1 MHSSPNVLYIQLP
14 PLWDQLEALWRQGN
28 AKTAANDV
36 DISQASDISAIAN
49 PAGPAE
55 VISKTASEDRDG
67 KKDAANNQDSVEE
80 LLLVEEGQL
89 EESAEELEESH
100 HIGTQTNG
108 ADESIEAGES
118 NGKED
123 AEQGELFSAGKERKE
138 EAKDQI
144 EDCNKADDTK
154 EELCDSG
161 LEISGQ
167 EASDNAAEVIGNL
180 KEKKEAGEEKQ
191 CEDYTWRVLI
201 LWTDTN
207 LDGEV
212 RR

>member
-1 MHSSPNVLYIQLP
+1 M
-14 PLWDQLEALWRQGN
+14 WRHGN

-89 EESAEELEESH
+89 EESAGELEDSH

-108 ADESIEAGES
+108 AEESIEAGES

-123 AEQGELFSAGKERKE
+123 AEQGELFSAEREGNE
-138 EAKDQI
+138 EAKEPID
-144 EDCNKADDTK
+144 DGNKAEETK

-167 EASDNAAEVIGNL
+167 EASDNAAEVTDNL

-191 CEDYTWRVLI
+191 CEDFTWRVLI

-207 LDGEV
+207 LHGEV